1 MLCKTIYG
9 VEHRPV
15 YVPDMKHG
23 IVRAWV
29 SAAYLQEQI
38 SHRGPT
44 GPVFGVS
51 THRAF
56 GSLYLGVNCALT
68 VEVAILLGE
77 ALRTKRLAELK
88 QETEALQN
96 LVFLAPDPF
105 GPLPDEFTPPT
116 D

>member
-1 MLCKTIYG
+1 MLCKTIHG

-23 IVRAWV
+23 IVRA
-29 SAAYLQEQI
+29 Y
-38 SHRGPT
+38 RGPT
-44 GPVFGVS
+44 GRVFGLPGS

-56 GSLYLGVNCALT
+56 GPLYLGVNCALT
-68 VEVAILLGE
+68 VEAAILLGE
-77 ALRTKRLAELK
+77 TLRTKRLAELK

-96 LVFLAPDPF
+96 LVFHAPAPF